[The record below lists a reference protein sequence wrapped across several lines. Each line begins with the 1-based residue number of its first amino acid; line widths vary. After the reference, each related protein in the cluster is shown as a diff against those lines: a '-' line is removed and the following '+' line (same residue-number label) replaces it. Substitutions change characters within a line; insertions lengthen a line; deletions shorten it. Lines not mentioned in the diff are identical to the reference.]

1 MAKTEGSKYT
11 TEKKDKVVDSA
22 ARAYQEAEHKVGE
35 AYEKAKNT
43 ESEKTTSKYG
53 AAKEELSESAGK
65 LGAATGAGGEE
76 L

>member
-1 MAKTEGSKYT
+1 MKKTGGGKYT
-11 TEKKDKVVDSA
+11 TEQKDKVVDSA

-35 AYEKAKNT
+35 AYEKAKNA
-43 ESEKTTSKYG
+43 ESEKSKSKYG

-65 LGAATGAGGEE
+65 LGAAMGAGDEE

>member
-1 MAKTEGSKYT
+1 MAKTGGKYAT
-11 TEKKDKVVDSA
+11 GKKDKVVESA

-43 ESEKTTSKYG
+43 ASEKTKSKYE
-53 AAKEELSESAGK
+53 AAKEELSDAAGK
-65 LGAATGAGGEE
+65 LGAAMGAGGEE